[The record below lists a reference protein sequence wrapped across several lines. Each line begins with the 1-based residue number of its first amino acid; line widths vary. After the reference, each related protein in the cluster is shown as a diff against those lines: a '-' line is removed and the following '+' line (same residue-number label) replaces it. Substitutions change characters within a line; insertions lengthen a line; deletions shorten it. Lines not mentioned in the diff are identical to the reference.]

1 MTALVNLVR
10 DRKDISLRAA
20 GSFLCWATVGSGKA
34 ARLGPPY
41 RKDVMPEP
49 GTLHGITSIL
59 NHKVVRERQ
68 IMNLKSKLFGLTAAT
83 MLSIGAVTGVA
94 AQHSFT
100 DTDLHVEL
108 VPNICSVSASTSNVT
123 FGPWEFDGKGEYVL
137 VGSHVRA
144 IHWDMTVPGPGQSC
158 DVNFSMFGSALK
170 SGDNR
175 IGSEN
180 VSFSVYN
187 YGAVGN
193 LGAKKT
199 VSLNPSHTGGAFY
212 LNVPEDAQPG
222 EYSGTIRIET
232 QNAD

>member
-1 MTALVNLVR
+1 
-10 DRKDISLRAA
+10 
-20 GSFLCWATVGSGKA
+20 
-34 ARLGPPY
+34 
-41 RKDVMPEP
+41 
-49 GTLHGITSIL
+49 
-59 NHKVVRERQ
+59 
-68 IMNLKSKLFGLTAAT
+68 MNLKSKLFGLTAAT